1 MNETSTKEWLKKAWH
16 NLSTAQLLY
25 NVEHYTDII
34 AVELHYCYEKSLKSF
49 LDKKELP

>member
-1 MNETSTKEWLKKAWH
+1 MNEISAKEWLEKAWH

-25 NVEHYTDII
+25 EEHYTDII
-34 AVELHYCYEKSLKSF
+34 AVESHYCYEKSLKSF